1 MLARALFYIEAM
13 IVPSSPEYRPTRAF
27 GIGTRPNTDALV
39 PGIRERHVTKC
50 V

>member
-13 IVPSSPEYRPTRAF
+13 IMPSSPEYRPTRAF
-27 GIGTRPNTDALV
+27 GIGTRSNMDALV